1 MCLFPYK
8 NLNEKSIAYRAGIR
22 DFECGACPEC
32 LQKRS
37 ASWAL
42 RAVHEARLH
51 VHSCMVTLTYDTF
64 KYGNNGEILGE
75 NPVNPNLVVNK
86 RDIQLFIK
94 RLRKHF
100 EDQDENIKYIVC
112 AEYGSC
118 THRAHYHA
126 LLFGVDFKD
135 KAYYKRSKRGN
146 LIYMSKTLTDL
157 WSHGI
162 ATIDCINATAA
173 TARYCTKYCAKSRS
187 DQTFM
192 LFSQSLGMASLYSD
206 FLQNPSWNSFFID
219 GREFPIPRFI
229 WQKYISEK
237 YKYFQVPFDFRYKNH
252 NHDLHPDDDIE
263 YVRFKRLRESYRMIR
278 DRDERF
284 VDYILYWRE
293 KQKRLLKHKQP
304 VVERIYALDERKY
317 HSYKV
322 AALNV
327 LRYRDFDLVPVVAPG
342 SNCKSRMQRYLISHG
357 FYQDEIGRIHVG
369 LYERHISKFRQ
380 FFGDFVDDVYVKSTC
395 QDSALLR
402 YVFENYCDFNGFP
415 PRKFFVDDDDF
426 DVEDEDIFE
435 NLPKINR
442 LRFGHL
448 PCPPCHKTASDTKN
462 TDLLTVSSVQIAIE
476 DIFDDI

>member
-8 NLNEKSIAYRAGIR
+8 NLNEKSAAYRAGVR
-22 DFECGACPEC
+22 EFECGACPEC

-100 EDQDENIKYIVC
+100 ENQDENIKYIVC
-112 AEYGSC
+112 AEYGSR

-146 LIYMSKTLTDL
+146 PIYMSKTLTDL

-192 LFSQSLGMASLYSD
+192 LFSQSLGLASLYSD

-237 YKYFQVPFDFRYKNH
+237 YKCFQVPFDFRYKNH
-252 NHDLHPDDDIE
+252 NYDLHPDDDFE
-263 YVRFKRLRESYRMIR
+263 YNYFKRLRENYRMIR
-278 DRDERF
+278 DRDDRF

-317 HSYKV
+317 HNYKAKAFSVLSYR
-322 AALNV
+322 LNGI
-327 LRYRDFDLVPVVAPG
+327 PAISPG
-342 SNCKSRMQRYLISHG
+342 SGCKSRMQRYLTEHG
-357 FYQDEIGRIHVG
+357 FYMDEFEKIHVNIF
-369 LYERHISKFRQ
+369 EFHIPVIRRY
-380 FFGDFVDDVYVKSTC
+380 FGDSVDDVYVKSTC
-395 QDSALLR
+395 QDTALLR
-402 YVFENYCDFNGFP
+402 YVFDNLCEFNGFP

-426 DVEDEDIFE
+426 DIFE
-435 NLPKINR
+435 DLPVITDEKIKKV
-442 LRFGHL
+442 FSHL
-448 PCPPCHKTASDTKN
+448 PCTPRHKTASDTKD